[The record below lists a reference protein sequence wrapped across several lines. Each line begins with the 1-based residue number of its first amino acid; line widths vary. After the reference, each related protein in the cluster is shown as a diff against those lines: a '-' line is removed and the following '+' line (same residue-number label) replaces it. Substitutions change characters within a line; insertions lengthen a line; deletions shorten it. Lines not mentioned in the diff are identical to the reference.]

1 MSMLISI
8 PTPILIAVIAIV
20 IWGISVYFN
29 IKALSVACA
38 TIVAIAVIYFLLVE
52 FYVI

>member
-1 MSMLISI
+1 MKTVMNL
-8 PTPILIAVIAIV
+8 PTPILIAVVAIV
-20 IWGISVYFN
+20 IGVISAYFN
-29 IKALSVACA
+29 IKALAVACA

>member
-1 MSMLISI
+1 MNILMSL
-8 PTPILIAVIAIV
+8 PTPILIAVVAIV
-20 IWGISVYFN
+20 IGIISAYFN
-29 IKALSVACA
+29 IKALAVACA